1 MLDIVASYHFMQ
13 LQGKLIKLTEEN
25 GKKTYFRPDF
35 CSFGPKFWPTTFFL
49 FSKIWL
55 LQSLDIMVSYHHV
68 QSQKQLMIQ
77 S

>member
-25 GKKTYFRPDF
+25 SKKPI
-35 CSFGPKFWPTTFFL
+35 FGPILVHLAQNSGHQFFFL

-55 LQSLDIMVSYHHV
+55 RQSLDIMVNYHHV